1 MAKICLKNEE
11 KPGIALQYPKPGF
24 WTARSTTNTN
34 LLPSPNMIFL
44 ARKKIML
51 CKSYIKKFHSMIKSF
66 YGKSC

>member
-24 WTARSTTNTN
+24 WTTRSTTNTN

-44 ARKKIML
+44 ARKKNHVMQVL
-51 CKSYIKKFHSMIKSF
+51 YKKIP
-66 YGKSC
+66 